1 MSKQIKDPG
10 LGTNADGD
18 YGRML
23 NDDGSFRVRRIGGR
37 TGVQDIYHMLVSMS
51 WTKFLVIVLLAY
63 IVFNSIFA
71 LIYMLFGIS
80 FLSGGE
86 DLTGVD
92 SFLHAFYFSCQTFTT
107 VGYGAI
113 APESTETS
121 IVASIEAL
129 FGLLSFAL
137 ITGLVYGRFARP
149 QSRIRFSKNA
159 LISPY
164 QDGNALMFKMVNTR
178 SGMLLEVE
186 TNAMLV
192 SIEKIGEKNQRAYYS
207 LPLELEKL
215 NFFPLTWTIVHAIK
229 DDSPFMMFTIA
240 ELIASKAEIV
250 IQVKAYD
257 ETYNQW
263 VYQRH
268 SYSAASIVENAKF
281 NLNFAPD
288 EDGTIEL
295 HVDEI
300 DSYELCK

>member
-37 TGVQDIYHMLVSMS
+37 TGIQDVYHILVSMS

-63 IVFNSIFA
+63 IVFNSLFA

-86 DLTGVD
+86 YLTGID

-113 APESTETS
+113 VPESTETS

-137 ITGLVYGRFARP
+137 VTGLVYGRFARP
-149 QSRIRFSKNA
+149 QSRIKFSKNA

-229 DDSPFMMFTIA
+229 EDSPFMMFTIA

>member
-1 MSKQIKDPG
+1 MAKQIKDPG
-10 LGTNADGD
+10 LGKNADGG

-37 TGVQDIYHMLVSMS
+37 KGVQDIYHMLVSMS
-51 WTKFLVIVLLAY
+51 WSKFLLIVLLAY
-63 IVFNSIFA
+63 VLFNSLFA
-71 LIYMLFGIS
+71 LLYIGVGVS
-80 FLSGGE
+80 SLSGGE
-86 DLTGVD
+86 GITGLD
-92 SFLHAFYFSCQTFTT
+92 AFLHAFYFSCQTFTT

-121 IVASIEAL
+121 IIASVEAL

-164 QDGNALMFKMVNTR
+164 LDGNALMFKMVNTR
-178 SGMLLEVE
+178 SGMLLELE
-186 TNAMLV
+186 TNVMLV
-192 SIEKIGEKNQRAYYS
+192 SIEKIGEKNQRAYYN
-207 LPLELEKL
+207 LPLELDRL

-229 DDSPFMMFTIA
+229 DESPFLTFSIK
-240 ELIASKAEIV
+240 ELIESKAEIV

-281 NLNFAPD
+281 KLNFSPD
-288 EDGTIEL
+288 TDGTIEL

-300 DSYELCK
+300 DSYELCD